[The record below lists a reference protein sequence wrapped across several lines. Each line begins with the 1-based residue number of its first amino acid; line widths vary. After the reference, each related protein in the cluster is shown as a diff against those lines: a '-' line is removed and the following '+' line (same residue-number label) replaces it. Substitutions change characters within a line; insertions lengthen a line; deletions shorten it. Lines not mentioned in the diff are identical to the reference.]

1 MRLQQMYQTNL
12 VQNIADIGIAGT
24 KTMACCANGITS
36 SIEPV
41 RSLHAPRSH
50 NELGVWI
57 QRKRSLIFG
66 NGLVASALVAQ
77 HGALGVVRKPVLW
90 PLC

>member
-1 MRLQQMYQTNL
+1 MPSWQSGGGIAAFFEPGDRFVDMRLQQMYQTNL

-41 RSLHAPRSH
+41 RSLHAPRSQY
-50 NELGVWI
+50 ELG
-57 QRKRSLIFG
+57 QFG
-66 NGLVASALVAQ
+66 FSASAVSYS
-77 HGALGVVRKPVLW
+77 
-90 PLC
+90 